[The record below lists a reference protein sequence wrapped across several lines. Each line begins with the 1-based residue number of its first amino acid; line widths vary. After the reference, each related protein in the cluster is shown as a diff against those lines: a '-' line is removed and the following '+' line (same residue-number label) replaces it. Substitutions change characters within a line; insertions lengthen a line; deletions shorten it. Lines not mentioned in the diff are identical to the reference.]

1 MKISKILNNNVAIII
16 EDKYERVVMGC
27 GICYKKKVGDEI
39 RNSNVDKVF
48 ELSSTE
54 NKQRFTE
61 LIESIPLEYFELG
74 KEIINNAK
82 GYLNINLNSSI
93 YISLV
98 DHIYHS
104 ITRYLDGISI
114 KNVLLIEIQ
123 RYYQEEFSFGLKAL
137 DIIEEK
143 FNVRLPEDEAGFIAL
158 HFINAQV
165 GQEEIK
171 NTYNATEIIQEICNV
186 ISSEFNMKLN
196 EESVYYYRFISHLK
210 FFAQRLIK
218 GEVYIGNMESELLEV
233 IKKRYNNSYKCANKV
248 KKFVLR
254 KYRYEVSDEEMLYL
268 TIHINQMFYKYSN

>member
-1 MKISKILNNNVAIII
+1 M
-16 EDKYERVVMGC
+16 
-27 GICYKKKVGDEI
+27 
-39 RNSNVDKVF
+39 
-48 ELSSTE
+48 
-54 NKQRFTE
+54 
-61 LIESIPLEYFELG
+61 
-74 KEIINNAK
+74 
-82 GYLNINLNSSI
+82 
-93 YISLV
+93 
-98 DHIYHS
+98 
-104 ITRYLDGISI
+104 
-114 KNVLLIEIQ
+114 
-123 RYYQEEFSFGLKAL
+123 
-137 DIIEEK
+137 
-143 FNVRLPEDEAGFIAL
+143 
-158 HFINAQV
+158 